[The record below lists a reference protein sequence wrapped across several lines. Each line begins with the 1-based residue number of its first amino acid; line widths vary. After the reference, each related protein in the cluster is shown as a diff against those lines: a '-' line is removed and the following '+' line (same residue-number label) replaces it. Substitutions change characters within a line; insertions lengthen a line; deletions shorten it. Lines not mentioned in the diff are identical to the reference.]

1 MLRTLPEN
9 FKSNWNDHLNKVI
22 HAYNCMRTES
32 TGYSPYYLLYGRH
45 PRLPIDIAFNIDL
58 PAATGSHREYVTKW
72 QSAMKEAYKIA
83 SQRSNA
89 AGQTTK
95 RYFDKKAHYS
105 DLNPSDPCE
114 KPLGAW
120 WKKLKNIIPQS
131 KLCSV
136 YYAIVESH
144 LRYANEIWGSLPKTK
159 LDTLQRLQD
168 RARSIVENAR
178 YKDNWSC
185 DWLSVENIIRFDR
198 SVMTYKIRN
207 KLSPESFWDKFQQRS
222 LQSNYATRNCRDLQ
236 IPRLNTE
243 HAKKS
248 YRYSAIKIWND
259 IPVAIRELPTI
270 IRFKKELKEYL
281 KS

>member
-1 MLRTLPEN
+1 MTNYSKFL
-9 FKSNWNDHLNKVI
+9 FKSFGSWENMIQSYTHL
-22 HAYNCMRTES
+22 
-32 TGYSPYYLLYGRH
+32 PYL
-45 PRLPIDIAFNIDL
+45 
-58 PAATGSHREYVTKW
+58 K
-72 QSAMKEAYKIA
+72 
-83 SQRSNA
+83 
-89 AGQTTK
+89 
-95 RYFDKKAHYS
+95 DKS
-105 DLNPSDPCE
+105 
-114 KPLGAW
+114 G
-120 WKKLKNIIPQS
+120 
-131 KLCSV
+131 
-136 YYAIVESH
+136 
-144 LRYANEIWGSLPKTK
+144 
-159 LDTLQRLQD
+159 D

-222 LQSNYATRNCRDLQ
+222 LQSNYATRSCRDLQ

-248 YRYSAIKIWND
+248 YRYSAIEIWNDIAD